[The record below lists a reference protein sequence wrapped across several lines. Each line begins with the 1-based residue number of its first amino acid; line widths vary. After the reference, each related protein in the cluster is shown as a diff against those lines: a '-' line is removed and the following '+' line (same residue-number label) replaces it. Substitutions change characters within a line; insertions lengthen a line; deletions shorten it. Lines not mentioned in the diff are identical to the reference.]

1 MEDLNESLDSFD
13 EEVRRFDKEFEAE
26 KMLNKEKFKGLIL
39 DVPEVYDHE
48 DAEFAEIQMK

>member
-1 MEDLNESLDSFD
+1 MVDLNESLDSFD

-39 DVPEVYDHE
+39 DVPEIYNE
-48 DAEFAEIQMK
+48 